1 MADDADVG
9 QPDGLVHD
17 APQVLRELVQA
28 VLIHHGG
35 HLAEAHGG
43 AEGVLRHLADVVGVT
58 QRGPSI
64 QSAVNGAQLQG
75 LIDLCAGDVGGRGPQ
90 RSQEV
95 APHAQSADL
104 FAVEVL
110 QALYLEVCQDVVV
123 GLMGIPVVFEIQF
136 SVGLLDHIQQPIV
149 LHYVIDFGGALPCK
163 GDAAGQ
169 IRLRNQAGEGGA
181 EDDGTVKGILREIGQ
196 YIGGLAQSARLIQLH
211 LKAAIGSGLQSLLQV
226 GGHIALQGIQ

>member
-1 MADDADVG
+1 M
-9 QPDGLVHD
+9 
-17 APQVLRELVQA
+17 
-28 VLIHHGG
+28 
-35 HLAEAHGG
+35 AEAHGG

-75 LIDLCAGDVGGRGPQ
+75 LIDLCAGNVGGRGPQ

-136 SVGLLDHIQQPIV
+136 SVGLLDQQPIV

-226 GGHIALQGIQ
+226 GGHIALQGIQGVAALQAPGDRLATGGALSHA

>member
-1 MADDADVG
+1 M
-9 QPDGLVHD
+9 
-17 APQVLRELVQA
+17 
-28 VLIHHGG
+28 
-35 HLAEAHGG
+35 
-43 AEGVLRHLADVVGVT
+43 
-58 QRGPSI
+58 
-64 QSAVNGAQLQG
+64 
-75 LIDLCAGDVGGRGPQ
+75 
-90 RSQEV
+90 
-95 APHAQSADL
+95 
-104 FAVEVL
+104 EVL

-226 GGHIALQGIQ
+226 GGHIALQGIQGVAALQAPGDRLATGGALSHA

>member
-1 MADDADVG
+1 MGLADDADVG

-75 LIDLCAGDVGGRGPQ
+75 LIDLCAGNVGGRGPQ

-104 FAVEVL
+104 FCRGSL
-110 QALYLEVCQDVVV
+110 QALYLEVCQD
-123 GLMGIPVVFEIQF
+123 L
-136 SVGLLDHIQQPIV
+136 
-149 LHYVIDFGGALPCK
+149 
-163 GDAAGQ
+163 
-169 IRLRNQAGEGGA
+169 
-181 EDDGTVKGILREIGQ
+181 
-196 YIGGLAQSARLIQLH
+196 
-211 LKAAIGSGLQSLLQV
+211 
-226 GGHIALQGIQ
+226 